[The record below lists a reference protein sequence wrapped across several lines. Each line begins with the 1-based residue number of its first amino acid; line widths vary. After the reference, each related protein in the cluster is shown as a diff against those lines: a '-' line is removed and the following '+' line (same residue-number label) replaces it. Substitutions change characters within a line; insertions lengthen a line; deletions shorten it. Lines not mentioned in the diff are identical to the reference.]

1 MFLSVFALR
10 KLLCWRLANGSW
22 LCESSRWGTAGAVS
36 QLWQGIAIQPRP
48 RDANSLQRRFWIKED
63 LKWIKL
69 IKEHQVISSHIKS
82 IQVCL
87 ILYFFLSNL
96 KVTLWGLDAPT
107 ANVVLR
113 GLRSHWRQALSF
125 AVCHKQRDPLAGRK
139 ALRSLRFSFK
149 WSEMFLLISLNF
161 FLNNVSFLIL
171 SCLSSLVLLFLLR
184 SSPASLRPSA
194 AVVAGSF
201 QWHGSPPG
209 EAESQPWL
217 QSMAATK
224 HVWSL
229 EVLVANAFNRAYLI
243 IFNHI

>member
-171 SCLSSLVLLFLLR
+171 SCLSSWFYFFFWGHRQPHCGLQQRWSLGAFNGMARRRGKRNR
-184 SSPASLRPSA
+184 SRGCSRWL
-194 AVVAGSF
+194 
-201 QWHGSPPG
+201 
-209 EAESQPWL
+209 L
-217 QSMAATK
+217 QSTSGAWK
-224 HVWSL
+224 CL
-229 EVLVANAFNRAYLI
+229 
-243 IFNHI
+243 